1 MKRLTVL
8 LLGIVLVVV
17 MAGMAS
23 AASSDSITLK
33 VACVVGLSVA
43 IDKDEYNFGDV
54 AAQIPTISTE
64 AIVVSNDSGGRTED
78 YQINS
83 ATCTAAWNLIT
94 SDPSGPSDE
103 NKFSLK
109 AMFKTTQPSGTDF
122 PAGSYLNT
130 DAGDQQNM
138 DINFGTTGYSGDNVG
153 DGVDRNLWFRL
164 HTPWS
169 TTTENQQQFSVTIT
183 AVDAGTF
190 SE

>member
-1 MKRLTVL
+1 MKKLMGL
-8 LLGIVLVVV
+8 LLGMVLVVG
-17 MAGMAS
+17 MAGLAS
-23 AASSDSITLK
+23 AQSDSITLK

-83 ATCTAAWNLIT
+83 ATSTAAWNLIM

-109 AMFKTTQPSGTDF
+109 AMFKTTQPIGTDF

-130 DAGDQQNM
+130 DAGNQQNM

-169 TTTENQQQFSVTIT
+169 TTTESQQSFSVTIT

-190 SE
+190 TE